1 MPEIPIDSLDDPRLD
16 PYRDLRNTPR
26 IASETAWLIAEGE
39 KLTRRLLESHCVT
52 ASILCTSAGLQRLR
66 EQTTI
71 PDTVPVY
78 VTTTPCISQLIGF
91 QFHRGVLGCG
101 IRPPELDMAALLR
114 AIPLAEPA
122 LLVACPEIKDP
133 ENLGT
138 IIRTA
143 AAFGAG
149 GLIAGRAGTDPF
161 SRRVLRTSM
170 GSALRLPLVQT
181 DDWPHVL
188 NALHA
193 AEFETVAAIL
203 SDTAEP
209 LTQAT
214 VPRRVAVFLGNE
226 AEGLPDSIVATC
238 KRKVTLPMAAGVD
251 SLNVAVAGGI
261 FLHHFQPAHC
271 RPRR

>member
-26 IASETAWLIAEGE
+26 KASETAWLIAEGE

-52 ASILCTSAGLQRLR
+52 ASILCTASGLQRLR

-71 PDTVPVY
+71 PEIVPVY

-101 IRPPELDMAALLR
+101 IRPPEVDMAALLR
-114 AIPLAEPA
+114 SIPLAEPA

-143 AAFGAG
+143 AAFGAA

-170 GSALRLPLVQT
+170 GSALRLPVVQT
-181 DDWPHVL
+181 DDWPLVL

-193 AEFETVAAIL
+193 AEIETVAAIL
-203 SDTAEP
+203 DEAAEP
-209 LTQAT
+209 LSQAK

-226 AEGLPDSIVATC
+226 AEGLPGSIVAAC

-261 FLHHFQPAHC
+261 FLHHFQALC
-271 RPRR
+271 